1 MTPLEQTPAAGG
13 PRPAGR
19 PRTLSAQECW
29 AQLREH
35 EEGRLGYLTGRGPR
49 HVVRPYAVRD
59 RTLVVRVPAYDEAA
73 QFAGGRQVTFDVSA
87 RLDGQTTERI
97 DVVARARL
105 VEPLGDV
112 LDALPDERWPSDLRS
127 WLVYLDVD
135 AVSGST
141 QPLAACGR
149 GAVR

>member
-1 MTPLEQTPAAGG
+1 VTPLEQTPAAGG
-13 PRPAGR
+13 PRSAGG
-19 PRTLSAQECW
+19 PRTPSAQECS

-59 RTLVVRVPAYDEAA
+59 ATLVVRVPAYDEAA

-87 RLDGQTTERI
+87 RLDGQTAERI

-105 VEPLGDV
+105 VEPAGAV
-112 LDALPDERWPSDLRS
+112 LDALPDERWPADLRS
-127 WLVYLDVD
+127 WLLYLDVD
-135 AVSGST
+135 ADSGST
-141 QPLAACGR
+141 EPLASGGR
-149 GAVR
+149 GVVR